1 MESQFRVA
9 VIAGSTG
16 LVGAELLTMLLESE
30 KYDKVYSLV
39 RKPTGKQNPKL
50 TELLV
55 DFDELKNSLS
65 SITVVNDVYCCLGT
79 TMKVARSKE
88 AFRKVEFL
96 YPLFLAEWAVEKKAN
111 QFLMISAMGAN
122 PKSSIYYN
130 RIKGEIENEIS
141 ALPISSI
148 AFFRPSLL
156 FGYRK
161 EKRIGEKIAVTIF
174 KALSFLFVGLLKNY
188 KGIEASQ
195 VAKAMIERAFKQKTG
210 KEIILSGQM
219 L

>member
-122 PKSSIYYN
+122 PNSSIYYN

-141 ALPISSI
+141 ALSLSSI
-148 AFFRPSLL
+148 TFFRPSLL
-156 FGYRK
+156 LGYRK
-161 EKRIGEKIAVTIF
+161 EKRIGEKMAVTIF
-174 KALSFLFVGLLKNY
+174 KVLSFLFVGLLKNY

>member
-1 MESQFRVA
+1 MERQFRVA

-55 DFDELKNSLS
+55 DFDELKNALS
-65 SITVVNDVYCCLGT
+65 SITVVNDIYCCLGT

-141 ALPISSI
+141 TLPISSI
-148 AFFRPSLL
+148 IFFRPSLL

>member
-55 DFDELKNSLS
+55 DFDELKNTLS

-122 PKSSIYYN
+122 PNSSIYYN

-141 ALPISSI
+141 ALSLSSI
-148 AFFRPSLL
+148 TFFRPSLL
-156 FGYRK
+156 LGYRK
-161 EKRIGEKIAVTIF
+161 EKRIGEKMAVTIF

>member
-55 DFDELKNSLS
+55 DFDELKNALS
-65 SITVVNDVYCCLGT
+65 SITEVNDVFCCLGT

-122 PKSSIYYN
+122 PNSSIYYN

-141 ALPISSI
+141 ALSLSSI
-148 AFFRPSLL
+148 TFFRPSLL
-156 FGYRK
+156 LGYRK
-161 EKRIGEKIAVTIF
+161 EKRIGEKMAVTIF